1 MSSGTCRLNERR
13 RIQIRKIPLNFLR
26 EQVEVQHSI
35 QSTPF
40 VLFFVILSA
49 GCLFFPVSNHA
60 GTMQAEEWEITADK
74 ITRYEDPASVIAE
87 GNVVLEKIETVT
99 RQKKSKKM
107 SDWSS
112 LLGEETEKTGAES
125 KEPETVT
132 EQKTLTTIKADW
144 IAYDVDLGK
153 IKARGNLLIDIGPDQ
168 LSAEEG
174 TVDLNSE
181 TGTFHNATIVRA
193 YKDMHLEG
201 RVIEKTGDLTYHIE
215 DGWIITCKVKDG
227 ETPPWSFAAADADIT
242 ENGYAFLKHTTFRIK
257 GVPVLYMPLIFL
269 PAKTSRQTGFL
280 FPSVGLSDRDGF
292 DLTAPFFIN
301 LSPSSDITLYPEYI
315 SKRGFMAGAEFRYTT
330 DKNAMGFFM
339 ANYLNDDLSDINDP
353 ANADYYADGNFKHT
367 NQERYWVRGK
377 VNQDFGRWVTRLD
390 LDIASDLDYLTE
402 FNSGMT
408 GFITSQDRFF
418 ETFGRGFQNKTEL
431 ARENTLK
438 ILRSWDNGSAL
449 QVNFLGINDLRE
461 PKSGPDPLWNLPM
474 INYTGLLP
482 VYDTGMDF
490 SWTANYTN
498 FWRDKGV
505 RAQRLDLPV
514 KLSAGIPLTPY
525 LETTVDA
532 GLRNTSYLI
541 DDNGEQDWQNSDTEN
556 RFLLDLGGKI
566 GTTLARDFGINMGEI
581 YRWNHTFRPSISYR
595 YISDVNQDD
604 LPEFDDIDRVA
615 DENIIYYNFD
625 NFFSIFGLHNGSEY
639 DRQYG
644 YLKIR
649 QGYDLR
655 SKMSDTP
662 LTPVE
667 IKAGL
672 FPLKDFR
679 IVYRSDIDVYGA
691 GVVKNALETDYRN
704 SRGDIV
710 YLDYFFNKN
719 KNAADTE
726 SIKGGIKVSL
736 PYSMIASYN
745 IERSLEDSRTVQENF
760 SLIYQPSCWS
770 VEFAT
775 NYTPGNQKYMLM
787 FRLANIGNPFGI
799 DLPGL

>member
-1 MSSGTCRLNERR
+1 M
-13 RIQIRKIPLNFLR
+13 R
-26 EQVEVQHSI
+26 EQVEVQHNI

-40 VLFFVILSA
+40 VICFLLLSA
-49 GCLFFPVSNHA
+49 CCFLLPMPGRA
-60 GTMQAEEWEITADK
+60 GSVQAEEWEITADK

-87 GNVVLEKIETVT
+87 GNVVLEKVESVT
-99 RQKKSKKM
+99 RQKKPKKE
-107 SDWSS
+107 SDWSG
-112 LLGEETEKTGAES
+112 LLGEETENIGSENKES
-125 KEPETVT
+125 ETIT

-144 IAYDVDLGK
+144 IAYDVDLGR

-168 LSAEEG
+168 LTAEAG
-174 TVDLNSE
+174 TVDLNRE
-181 TGTFHNATIVRA
+181 TGTFQNATIVRA

-215 DGWIITCKVKDG
+215 DGWIITCKVKEG
-227 ETPPWSFAAADADIT
+227 ETPPWSFAAANADIT
-242 ENGYAFLKHTTFRIK
+242 ENGYAFLKHATFRIK
-257 GVPVLYMPLIFL
+257 DVPVLYMPLILL

-280 FPSVGLSDRDGF
+280 FPSIGISDRDGV

-301 LSPSSDITLYPEYI
+301 LSPSSDITLYPEYLTE
-315 SKRGFMAGAEFRYTT
+315 RGFMAGAEFRYTT

-339 ANYLNDDLSDINDP
+339 ANYLDDDLSDMSDP
-353 ANADYYADGNFKHT
+353 DNADYFADGNYKHT

-377 VNQDFGRWVTRLD
+377 VDQDFGLWTTRLD

-402 FNSGMT
+402 FNSGLT
-408 GFITSQDRFF
+408 GFITSQDRFLD
-418 ETFGRGFQNKTEL
+418 TFGRGFQNKTEL
-431 ARENTLK
+431 ARDNTLK

-449 QVNFLGINDLRE
+449 QVDLLGVNDLRE

-490 SWTANYTN
+490 TWTANYTN

-514 KLSAGIPLTPY
+514 KLSAGVPLTPY

-532 GLRNTSYLI
+532 GIRNTSYLV

-556 RFLLDLGGKI
+556 RFLVDLGGKI
-566 GTTLARDFGINMGEI
+566 GTTMLREFGINMGEI
-581 YRWNHTFRPSISYR
+581 YQWNHTFRPSISYR

-604 LPEFDDIDRVA
+604 LPVFDDVDRVA
-615 DENIIYYNFD
+615 DESIIYYNLD

-639 DRQYG
+639 DREYG
-644 YLKIR
+644 YLKLR

-655 SKMSDTP
+655 SKMSDAP

-667 IKAGL
+667 LKLGL

-691 GVVKNALETDYRN
+691 GIVKNALETDYRN
-704 SRGDIV
+704 SRGDAV
-710 YLDYFFNKN
+710 YLDYFSSKN
-719 KNAADTE
+719 EGGKDTE
-726 SIKGGIKVSL
+726 SIKGGVRVSL
-736 PYSMIASYN
+736 LYSLIASYDL
-745 IERSLEDSRTVQENF
+745 ERSLEDSQTVQENF